1 MEEKRTMDDDGD
13 DKGKTIVWSC
23 STVFEKQDLTEDSLQ
38 F

>member
-1 MEEKRTMDDDGD
+1 MDDDGD
-13 DKGKTIVWSC
+13 DKDKTIVWSC